1 MTRGTLRIYLGAA
14 PGVGKTFAMLGE
26 GRRRAE
32 RGTDVVAGFV
42 ETHGRARTAAQ
53 LGDLPVVPRRRV
65 TADGPDKEAA
75 GRDEMDLD
83 AVLARRPDV
92 VLVDELAHTN
102 APGGRHA
109 KRWEDVDELLDA
121 AIDVISTLNIA
132 HLESLSDVCQAITGV
147 PQRESV
153 PDAFVRAADQIELID
168 MSPEALRRRLAH
180 GNIYDPESLDVAL
193 ANYFRIGNLA
203 ALRELALLWVADR
216 VDEALQRYRASHGL
230 DRPWETRERVVVAVS
245 GAPAGEALIR
255 RAARMAA
262 RAKADLVGVHV
273 HTEDGLRAPPT
284 DLLAR
289 HRELLEEF
297 GGTYHEIRSSDVAGA
312 LVGLARTENATQL
325 VLGATMRSRL
335 SELVRGSVINEV
347 IRRSGPIDVH
357 VVSRETIA
365 EGEGTGARPRTAPL
379 GRRPR
384 PSPLSPRRRRAA
396 WALALAGVPL
406 QCAAM
411 VPLRR
416 HLQLS
421 SVLLLFLLE
430 VVATAAVGGAGPALA
445 AATFGFLLANW
456 YFTPPLHRWTI
467 GEPQSLLALLVYL
480 VVAGVVSWF
489 VATVARRSVEVARAR
504 AEAETLA
511 RVAGAS
517 AGDDPLGPLSGQL
530 MAAFDQEAVAVLRRT
545 GGPAAAGPGAPA
557 AGAGTW
563 TVEASAGGPVPVGP
577 EEATEVL
584 PLGDGTVL
592 ALVGRPLTA
601 EDRHL
606 LSAFT
611 AQLGAAL
618 TRRRLQE
625 GAAEAVRIARA
636 DELRAALLAAVSH
649 DLRTPLASIK
659 ACVTSLLADDVDW
672 PDEAITEFCRTID
685 EETDRLT
692 GIVANLLDMSRLQAG
707 AVSLHRRPV
716 GVEEIVPAA
725 LSSLGDRARGD
736 VVEIGV
742 AETLPRVEADPAL
755 LERVLANL
763 IDNALAW
770 SPPGVPVRVEAGGVT
785 GGIHM
790 RIVDRGPGIPPAE
803 RDRVFLPFQRLG
815 DRSSGA
821 GVGLGLAVARGFTVA
836 MGGELTVEDT
846 PGGGTTMVVVLPT
859 ADGPDVPVEPP
870 LVTA

>member
-1 MTRGTLRIYLGAA
+1 MTRGSLRIYLGAA

-42 ETHGRARTAAQ
+42 ETHGRSRTAAQ

-65 TADGPDKEAA
+65 TVPGAEIE
-75 GRDEMDLD
+75 EMDLD
-83 AVLARRPDV
+83 AVLARRPHV

-109 KRWEDVDELLDA
+109 KRWEDVDELLEA
-121 AIDVISTLNIA
+121 GIDVVSTLNIA
-132 HLESLSDVCQAITGV
+132 HLESLADVGEEITGI
-147 PQRESV
+147 PPAETV
-153 PDAFVRAADQIELID
+153 PDAFVRAADQIELVD

-193 ANYFRIGNLA
+193 ANYFRVGNLA

-216 VDEALQRYRASHGL
+216 VEEGLQRYRASHGL

-245 GAPAGEALIR
+245 GAPGGEALIR
-255 RAARMAA
+255 RAARLAA

-273 HTEDGLRAPPT
+273 HAEDGLHGPPT
-284 DLLAR
+284 DLLDR
-289 HRELLEEF
+289 HRALLEEF

-312 LVGLARTENATQL
+312 LVALARTENATQL
-325 VLGATMRSRL
+325 VLGATMQSRL

-357 VVSRETIA
+357 VVSREDAGPTD
-365 EGEGTGARPRTAPL
+365 GAVPRRRLAF
-379 GRRPR
+379 GRR
-384 PSPLSPRRRRAA
+384 PSPLSSRRRRGA
-396 WALALAGVPL
+396 WALALLGAPL
-406 QCAAM
+406 EGAAM
-411 VPLRR
+411 VPLRP

-430 VVATAAVGGAGPALA
+430 VVAAAAVGGAGPALA
-445 AATFGFLLANW
+445 AATLGFLLANW
-456 YFTPPLHRWTI
+456 YFTPPLHRFTI
-467 GEPQSLLALLVYL
+467 GEPQNLLALVVYL
-480 VVAGVVSWF
+480 VVAAVVSWF
-489 VATVARRSVEVARAR
+489 VATVARRSVEAARAR

-517 AGDDPLGPLSGQL
+517 AGEDPLGPLAGQL
-530 MAAFDQEAVAVLRRT
+530 LAAFGQQAVAVLRRPV
-545 GGPAAAGPGAPA
+545 GPSG
-557 AGAGTW
+557 AGAGAGAGSGAGDPPW
-563 TVEASAGGPVPVGP
+563 TVEVSAGEPVPAAP
-577 EEATEVL
+577 EDATALL

-592 ALVGRPLTA
+592 ALVGRPLA
-601 EDRHL
+601 ADDRHL
-606 LSAFT
+606 LGAFT

-625 GAAEAVRIARA
+625 GAAEAARIARA

-672 PDEAITEFCRTID
+672 PEEAITEFCRTID

-692 GIVANLLDMSRLQAG
+692 GLVANLLDMSRLQAG
-707 AVSLHRRPV
+707 ALSLHRRPV

-736 VVEIGV
+736 VVEVGV

-770 SPPGVPVRVEAGGVT
+770 SPPGVAVRVEAGRVPDAV
-785 GGIHM
+785 HV

-815 DRSSGA
+815 DRSTGA

-859 ADGPDVPVEPP
+859 APGPEVPAEAP
-870 LVTA
+870 LLSA

>member
-32 RGTDVVAGFV
+32 RGTDVVVGFV
-42 ETHGRARTAAQ
+42 ESHGRPRTAAQ
-53 LGDLPVVPRRRV
+53 LGDLPVVRRRRILH
-65 TADGPDKEAA
+65 DGVELE
-75 GRDEMDLD
+75 EMDLD
-83 AVLARRPDV
+83 AVLARRPQV
-92 VLVDELAHTN
+92 VLVDELAHSN
-102 APGGRHA
+102 VPGSRHA
-109 KRWEDVDELLDA
+109 KRWEDVEELLDA
-121 AIDVISTLNIA
+121 GIDVISTVNIA
-132 HLESLSDVCQAITGV
+132 HLESLSDVCEAITGV
-147 PQRESV
+147 PQRERV
-153 PDAFVRAADQIELID
+153 PDAVVRAADQIELVD
-168 MSPEALRRRLAH
+168 MTPEALRRRLAH
-180 GNIYDPESLDVAL
+180 GNIYDPETIDVAL
-193 ANYFRIGNLA
+193 ANYFRVGNLA

-216 VDEALQRYRASHGL
+216 VDEALRRYRSVHGI
-230 DRPWETRERVVVAVS
+230 RQPWETRERVVVALT
-245 GAPAGEALIR
+245 GAPGGEALIR

-262 RAKADLVGVHV
+262 RAKADLVGVHIY
-273 HTEDGLRAPPT
+273 TEDGLRAPPT
-284 DLLAR
+284 DRLAR

-297 GGTYHEIRSSDVAGA
+297 GGTYHEIHSSDVAGA

-325 VLGATMRSRL
+325 VLGASMRSRF

-347 IRRSGPIDVH
+347 IRQSGPIDVH
-357 VVSRETIA
+357 VVSREEA
-365 EGEGTGARPRTAPL
+365 TADPHAHL
-379 GRRPR
+379 HRLPALSRR
-384 PSPLSPRRRRAA
+384 PSPLPRRRREAA
-396 WALALAGVPL
+396 WALALAGAPL
-406 QCAAM
+406 QCVAM
-411 VPLRR
+411 VPLRQ

-421 SVLLLFLLE
+421 SVLLLFLLQ
-430 VVATAAVGGAGPALA
+430 VVAAAAVGGAGPALA
-445 AATFGFLLANW
+445 AATVGFLLANW
-456 YFTPPLHRWTI
+456 YFTPPLHEWTI
-467 GEPQSLLALLVYL
+467 GEPQSLIALLVYL

-489 VATVARRSVEVARAR
+489 VATVARRSAEVARAR

-517 AGDDPLGPLSGQL
+517 ADEDPLGPLAGQL
-530 MAAFDQEAVAVLRRT
+530 LVAFGQQAVAVLRQEDSGR
-545 GGPAAAGPGAPA
+545 
-557 AGAGTW
+557 W
-563 TVEASAGGPVPVGP
+563 EVEAEAGEPVPATP
-577 EEATEVL
+577 DEATEAL

-592 ALVGRPLTA
+592 VLVGPALAA
-601 EDRHL
+601 EDRSL

-625 GAAEAVRIARA
+625 GAAQAARLARA

-672 PDEAITEFCRTID
+672 PADAISEFCRTID

-692 GIVANLLDMSRLQAG
+692 GLVANLLDMSRLQAG
-707 AVSLHRRPV
+707 ALSLHRRPV

-736 VVEIGV
+736 VVEVGV
-742 AETLPRVEADPAL
+742 AETLPGVEADPAL

-770 SPPGVPVRVEAGGVT
+770 SPPGVPVRVEAGGVP
-785 GGIHM
+785 GAVHV

-859 ADGPDVPVEPP
+859 SPGPELSADPHLVE
-870 LVTA
+870 A

>member
-1 MTRGTLRIYLGAA
+1 MTRGSLRIYLGAA

-32 RGTDVVAGFV
+32 RGTDVVVGYV
-42 ETHGRARTAAQ
+42 ETRGRGRTAAQ
-53 LGDLPVVPRRRV
+53 LGDLAVVRRRRLLH
-65 TADGPDKEAA
+65 DGVELE
-75 GRDEMDLD
+75 EMDLD
-83 AVLARRPDV
+83 AVLARRPQV

-102 APGGRHA
+102 VGGSRHA
-109 KRWEDVDELLDA
+109 KRWEDVDELLEA
-121 AIDVISTLNIA
+121 GIDVISTLNIS
-132 HLESLSDVCQAITGV
+132 HLESLSDVCEAITGV
-147 PQRESV
+147 AQRELV
-153 PDAFVRAADQIELID
+153 PDPVVRGADQIELVD
-168 MSPEALRRRLAH
+168 MTPEALRRRLAH
-180 GNIYDPESLDVAL
+180 GNVYDPEALDVAL
-193 ANYFRIGNLA
+193 ANYFRVGNLA
-203 ALRELALLWVADR
+203 ALRELTLLWVADR
-216 VDEALQRYRASHGL
+216 VDEALQRYRAVHGVR
-230 DRPWETRERVVVAVS
+230 RPWETRERVVVAMT
-245 GAPAGEALIR
+245 GAPGGEALIR

-262 RAKADLVGVHV
+262 RAKADLIGVHIYA
-273 HTEDGLRAPPT
+273 EDGLAAPPT
-284 DLLAR
+284 DQLGR
-289 HRELLEEF
+289 HQELLEEF
-297 GGTYHEIRSSDVAGA
+297 GGAYHEIHSSDVAGA

-325 VLGATMRSRL
+325 VLGATLRSRL

-347 IRRSGPIDVH
+347 IRQSGPIDVH
-357 VVSRETIA
+357 VVSREDHPA
-365 EGEGTGARPRTAPL
+365 GPRLPRMPAL
-379 GRRPR
+379 SRR
-384 PSPLSPRRRRAA
+384 PSPLPRRRRQAA
-396 WALALAGVPL
+396 WALALAGAPL
-406 QCAAM
+406 QGAAM
-411 VPLRR
+411 VPLRQ

-421 SVLLLFLLE
+421 SVLLLFLLQ
-430 VVATAAVGGAGPALA
+430 VVAAAALGGAGPALA
-445 AATFGFLLANW
+445 AATVGFLLANW

-467 GEPQSLLALLVYL
+467 GEPQSLIALLVYL

-489 VATVARRSVEVARAR
+489 VATVARRSAEVARAR

-517 AGDDPLGPLSGQL
+517 ADEDPLGPLARQL
-530 MAAFDQEAVAVLRRT
+530 LAAFAQQGVAVLRRE
-545 GGPAAAGPGAPA
+545 GEPDSPGLR
-557 AGAGTW
+557 W
-563 TVEASAGGPVPVGP
+563 TVEAGAGDPVPATPVD
-577 EEATEVL
+577 ATETL
-584 PLGDGTVL
+584 PLGEDTVL
-592 ALVGRPLTA
+592 ALVGPRLPA

-625 GAAEAVRIARA
+625 GAAQAARLARA

-659 ACVTSLLADDVDW
+659 ACVSSLLQDDVDW
-672 PDEAITEFCRTID
+672 SEEAVAEFLATID

-692 GIVANLLDMSRLQAG
+692 GLVANLLDMSRLQAG
-707 AVSLHRRPV
+707 ALTLHRRPV

-736 VVEIGV
+736 VVEVGV
-742 AETLPRVEADPAL
+742 AETLPRVDADPAL

-763 IDNALAW
+763 IDNALSW
-770 SPPGVPVRVEAGGVT
+770 SPPGVPVRVEAGGVP
-785 GGIHM
+785 GAVHV
-790 RIVDRGPGIPPAE
+790 RIVDRGPGIPAAE

-859 ADGPDVPVEPP
+859 SPGPEIPADPH
-870 LVTA
+870 LVRA

>member
-1 MTRGTLRIYLGAA
+1 MDRGTLRIYLGAA
-14 PGVGKTFAMLGE
+14 PGVGKTYAMLGE

-32 RGTDVVAGFV
+32 RGTDVAVGFV
-42 ETHGRARTAAQ
+42 ETHDRPRTAAE
-53 LGDLPVVPRRRV
+53 LGDLPVVPRLRIAHEGV
-65 TADGPDKEAA
+65 LAE
-75 GRDEMDLD
+75 EMNLD
-83 AVLARRPDV
+83 AVLARRPQV

-102 APGGRHA
+102 VAGSRNA
-109 KRWEDVDELLDA
+109 KRWEDVEEILGA
-121 AIDVISTLNIA
+121 GIDVITTVNIA
-132 HLESLSDVCQAITGV
+132 HLESLADVCEAITGI

-153 PDAFVRAADQIELID
+153 PDAVVRAADQIELVD
-168 MSPEALRRRLAH
+168 MTPEALRRRLAH
-180 GNIYDPESLDVAL
+180 GNIYDPETIDVAL
-193 ANYFRIGNLA
+193 ANYFRVGNLA

-216 VDEALQRYRASHGL
+216 VDETLQEYRTVHGIR
-230 DRPWETRERVVVAVS
+230 RPWETRERVVVAIT
-245 GAPAGEALIR
+245 GAPGGEALIR

-273 HTEDGLRAPPT
+273 VTEDGLRDRPD
-284 DLLAR
+284 DLLGR

-297 GGTYHEIRSSDVAGA
+297 GGTYHEVHSSDVAGA
-312 LVGLARTENATQL
+312 LVGLARTQNATQL
-325 VLGATMRSRL
+325 VLGASLRSRVA
-335 SELVRGSVINEV
+335 ELLRGSVINEV
-347 IRRSGPIDVH
+347 IRQSGPIDVH
-357 VVSRETIA
+357 VVSREA
-365 EGEGTGARPRTAPL
+365 GPVVQRLPRLPAPARRAGL
-379 GRRPR
+379 
-384 PSPLSPRRRRAA
+384 PRRRRQAA
-396 WALALAGVPL
+396 WALALAGPPL
-406 QCAAM
+406 QAAAM
-411 VPLRR
+411 VPFRA
-416 HLQLS
+416 HLHLS
-421 SVLLLFLLE
+421 TVILLFLLPA
-430 VVATAAVGGAGPALA
+430 VAAAAVGGAGPALA
-445 AATFGFLLANW
+445 AATLGFGRANW
-456 YFTPPLHRWTI
+456 YFTPPLHTWTI
-467 GEPQSLLALLVYL
+467 AAPQNLLALVIYL
-480 VVAGVVSWF
+480 VVAGIVSWF
-489 VATVARRSVEVARAR
+489 VATVARRSAEVARAR

-517 AGDDPLGPLSGQL
+517 ADEDPLRPLAGQL
-530 MAAFDQEAVAVLRRT
+530 LVAFGQQAVAVLRHQP
-545 GGPAAAGPGAPA
+545 GGPGDA
-557 AGAGTW
+557 AGAGSGKGGRW
-563 TVEASAGGPVPVGP
+563 AVEVAAGEPEPATP

-584 PLGDGTVL
+584 PLGDGAVL
-592 ALVGRPLTA
+592 ALVGPRLPD

-625 GAAEAVRIARA
+625 GAAEAARLARA

-672 PDEAITEFCRTID
+672 PAEAITEFCRTID

-692 GIVANLLDMSRLQAG
+692 TLVVNLLDMSRLQAG
-707 AVSLHRRPV
+707 ALTLHRRPV

-736 VVEIGV
+736 VVEVGV
-742 AETLPRVEADPAL
+742 AETLPRVDADPAL

-763 IDNALAW
+763 IDNALSW
-770 SPPGVPVRVEAGGVT
+770 SPPGVPVRVEAGGVP
-785 GGIHM
+785 GAVHV
-790 RIVDRGPGIPPAE
+790 RVVDRGPGIPPAE

-859 ADGPDVPVEPP
+859 LPDPEVSPDPQLLP
-870 LVTA
+870 A

>member
-14 PGVGKTFAMLGE
+14 PGVGKTYAMLGE

-32 RGTDVVAGFV
+32 RGTDVVAGYV
-42 ETHGRARTAAQ
+42 ETHGRPRTAAQ
-53 LGDLPVVPRRRV
+53 LGDLPVVARRRV
-65 TADGPDKEAA
+65 NHEGVVVE
-75 GRDEMDLD
+75 EMDL
-83 AVLARRPDV
+83 ASVLARRPQIA
-92 VLVDELAHTN
+92 LVDELAHTN
-102 APGGRHA
+102 APGCRNA
-109 KRWEDVDELLDA
+109 KRWEDVEELLEA
-121 AIDVISTLNIA
+121 GIDVISTVNIA
-132 HLESLSDVCQAITGV
+132 HLESLADVCEAITGV

-153 PDAFVRAADQIELID
+153 PDAVVRAADQIELVD
-168 MSPEALRRRLAH
+168 MTPEALRRRLAH
-180 GNIYDPESLDVAL
+180 GNVYDPETIDVAM
-193 ANYFRIGNLA
+193 ANYFRVGNLA

-216 VDEALQRYRASHGL
+216 VDETLQEYRAVHGIR
-230 DRPWETRERVVVAVS
+230 RPWETRERVMVAIT
-245 GAPAGEALIR
+245 GAPGGEALIR

-273 HTEDGLRAPPT
+273 ITGDGLRHPPA
-284 DLLAR
+284 DLLGR

-297 GGTYHEIRSSDVAGA
+297 GGTYHEIQSSDVAGA
-312 LVGLARTENATQL
+312 LVRMARTENATQL
-325 VLGATMRSRL
+325 VLGASLRSRV
-335 SELVRGSVINEV
+335 SELLRGSVINEA
-347 IRRSGPIDVH
+347 IRQSGMIDVH
-357 VVSRETIA
+357 VVSRES
-365 EGEGTGARPRTAPL
+365 EPD
-379 GRRPR
+379 GRRLPR
-384 PSPLSPRRRRAA
+384 LPVPVRRDSRLPRRRRQAA
-396 WALALAGVPL
+396 WALALSVPPL
-406 QCAAM
+406 QAAAM
-411 VPLRR
+411 VPFRPDL
-416 HLQLS
+416 HLS
-421 SVLLLFLLE
+421 TVILLFLLP
-430 VVATAAVGGAGPALA
+430 ALAAAAVGGAGPALA
-445 AATFGFLLANW
+445 AATLGFGLANW
-456 YFTPPLHRWTI
+456 FFTPPLHTWTI
-467 GEPQSLLALLVYL
+467 AEPQNLLALVIYL
-480 VVAGVVSWF
+480 AVAGIVSWF
-489 VATVARRSVEVARAR
+489 VATVARRSAEVARAR

-517 AGDDPLGPLSGQL
+517 ADEDPLRPLAGQL
-530 MAAFDQEAVAVLRRT
+530 LVAFGQQAVAVLRR
-545 GGPAAAGPGAPA
+545 GPGAPGDA
-557 AGAGTW
+557 GDAGGDGGAGGRW
-563 TVEASAGGPVPVGP
+563 AVEVGAGEPLPTAP

-584 PLGDGTVL
+584 PLGDGAVL
-592 ALVGRPLTA
+592 ALVGPRLPA

-606 LSAFT
+606 LTAFT

-625 GAAEAVRIARA
+625 GAAEAARLARA

-672 PDEAITEFCRTID
+672 PAEAITEFCRTID

-692 GIVANLLDMSRLQAG
+692 ALVANLLDMSRLQAG
-707 AVSLHRRPV
+707 ALSLHRRPV

-736 VVEIGV
+736 VVEVGV

-770 SPPGVPVRVEAGGVT
+770 SPPGVPVRVEAGGVP
-785 GGIHM
+785 GAVHV
-790 RIVDRGPGIPPAE
+790 RVVDRGPGIPPAE

-846 PGGGTTMVVVLPT
+846 PGGGTTMVVSLPT
-859 ADGPDVPVEPP
+859 SAGPGVAPDPQLLP
-870 LVTA
+870 A

>member
-1 MTRGTLRIYLGAA
+1 MTRGSLRIYLGAA
-14 PGVGKTFAMLGE
+14 PGVGKTYAMLGE

-32 RGTDVVAGFV
+32 RGTDVVVGFV
-42 ETHGRARTAAQ
+42 ESHGRARTADQ
-53 LGDLPVVPRRRV
+53 LGDLPVVPRRQ
-65 TADGPDKEAA
+65 
-75 GRDEMDLD
+75 DEMDLD
-83 AVLARRPDV
+83 AVLARRPQV

-121 AIDVISTLNIA
+121 GIDVVSTLNIA
-132 HLESLSDVCQAITGV
+132 HLESLSDVCRDITGV

-153 PDAFVRAADQIELID
+153 PDAFVRAADQIELVD
-168 MSPEALRRRLAH
+168 MTPEALRRRLAH
-180 GNIYDPESLDVAL
+180 GNIYDPETLDVAL

-203 ALRELALLWVADR
+203 ALRELALLWLADR
-216 VDEALQRYRASHGL
+216 VEEALQRYRASHGL
-230 DRPWETRERVVVAVS
+230 LRPWETRERVVVAVS
-245 GAPAGEALIR
+245 GAPGGEALIR

-273 HTEDGLRAPPT
+273 HTDDGLRAPPT
-284 DLLAR
+284 DLLDR

-297 GGTYHEIRSSDVAGA
+297 GGTYRVVRSPDVAGA
-312 LVGLARTENATQL
+312 LVGLARAENATQL

-347 IRRSGPIDVH
+347 IRRSGPVDVH
-357 VVSRETIA
+357 VVSREPEV
-365 EGEGTGARPRTAPL
+365 EGPAPARPRTAPR
-379 GRRPR
+379 GRRR
-384 PSPLSPRRRRAA
+384 PSPLSVRRRRAA
-396 WALALAGVPL
+396 WGMALAGVPL

-411 VPLRR
+411 VPFRP
-416 HLQLS
+416 HLELS
-421 SVLLLFLLE
+421 SVLLLFLLQ
-430 VVATAAVGGAGPALA
+430 VVATAALGGTGPALA

-456 YFTPPLHRWTI
+456 YFTPPLHRLTI
-467 GEPQSLLALLVYL
+467 GEPQNLLALLVYL
-480 VVAGVVSWF
+480 VVAAVVSWF

-517 AGDDPLGPLSGQL
+517 AGDDPLGPLAGQL
-530 MAAFDQEAVAVLRRT
+530 LAAFDQAGVAVLRRE
-545 GGPAAAGPGAPA
+545 ADE
-557 AGAGTW
+557 AGAVGW
-563 TVEASAGGPVPVGP
+563 TVEASAGEAAPRRP
-577 EEATEVL
+577 EAATEVL
-584 PLGDGTVL
+584 PLGDGAVL
-592 ALVGRPLTA
+592 ALVGPELAT

-625 GAAEAVRIARA
+625 GAAEAARLARA

-692 GIVANLLDMSRLQAG
+692 ALVANLLDMSRLQAG

-736 VVEIGV
+736 AVEVGV

-763 IDNALAW
+763 IDNAIAW
-770 SPPGVPVRVEAGGVT
+770 SPPGVPVRVEAGGVP
-785 GGIHM
+785 GAVHV
-790 RIVDRGPGIPPAE
+790 RIVDRGPGIPPSE

-815 DRSSGA
+815 DRSTGA

-859 ADGPDVPVEPP
+859 AAGPDVSADPP

>member
-32 RGTDVVAGFV
+32 RGTDVVVAFLD
-42 ETHGRARTAAQ
+42 THGRSRTAAQ
-53 LGDLPVVPRRRV
+53 LGDLPLVRRCRL
-65 TADGPDKEAA
+65 PDASGVELE
-75 GRDEMDLD
+75 EMDLD
-83 AVLARRPDV
+83 AVLARRPQV
-92 VLVDELAHTN
+92 ALVDELAHAN
-102 APGGRHA
+102 VPGSRHP
-109 KRWEDVDELLDA
+109 KRWQDVEELLEA
-121 AIDVISTLNIA
+121 GIDVITTVNIA
-132 HLESLSDVCQAITGV
+132 HLESLSDVCEAITGV

-153 PDAFVRAADQIELID
+153 PDAVVRGADQIELVD
-168 MSPEALRRRLAH
+168 MTPEALRRRLAH
-180 GNIYDPESLDVAL
+180 GNVYDPETIDVAL

-216 VDEALQRYRASHGL
+216 VDEAIQRYRAVHGIR
-230 DRPWETRERVVVAVS
+230 RPWETRERVVVALT
-245 GAPAGEALIR
+245 GAPGGEALIR

-273 HTEDGLRAPPT
+273 HAEDGLRGPPT
-284 DLLAR
+284 DLLGR

-297 GGTYHEIRSSDVAGA
+297 GGTYHELHSSDVAGA

-325 VLGATMRSRL
+325 VLGASLQSRV

-347 IRRSGPIDVH
+347 IRQSGQIDVH
-357 VVSRETIA
+357 VVSREDDGPA
-365 EGEGTGARPRTAPL
+365 GPRLPRLPAL
-379 GRRPR
+379 RRR
-384 PSPLSPRRRRAA
+384 PSPLPRRRRQVA
-396 WALALAGVPL
+396 WGLALAGAPL

-411 VPLRR
+411 VPFRQ

-421 SVLLLFLLE
+421 SVLLLFLLQA
-430 VVATAAVGGAGPALA
+430 VAAAAVGGAGPALA
-445 AATFGFLLANW
+445 AAALGLVLANW
-456 YFTPPLHRWTI
+456 YFTPPLHTWTI

-480 VVAGVVSWF
+480 AVAGVVSWF
-489 VATVARRSVEVARAR
+489 VATVARRSAEVARAR

-517 AGDDPLGPLSGQL
+517 ADEDPLGPLAGQL
-530 MAAFDQEAVAVLRRT
+530 LVAFDQQAVAVLRLGDPGQGDSGQ
-545 GGPAAAGPGAPA
+545 GGSGQGDS
-557 AGAGTW
+557 W
-563 TVEASAGGPVPVGP
+563 TIEASAGDPVPLTP
-577 EEATEVL
+577 REASEVL
-584 PLGDGTVL
+584 SLGDDTYL
-592 ALVGRPLTA
+592 ALVGPRLPA

-625 GAAEAVRIARA
+625 GAARAARLAKA

-659 ACVTSLLADDVDW
+659 ACVSSLLQDDVDW
-672 PDEAITEFCRTID
+672 SPEAVTEFLATID

-692 GIVANLLDMSRLQAG
+692 ALVSNLLDMSRLQAG
-707 AVSLHRRPV
+707 ALSLHRRPV

-736 VVEIGV
+736 VVEVGV

-770 SPPGVPVRVEAGGVT
+770 SPPGTPVRVEAGGVP
-785 GGIHM
+785 GAVHV
-790 RIVDRGPGIPPAE
+790 RVVDRGPGIPAAE

-836 MGGELTVEDT
+836 MGGELIVEDT

-859 ADGPDVPVEPP
+859 SPGPEESSDAR
-870 LVTA
+870 LLSA

>member
-32 RGTDVVAGFV
+32 RGTDVVVGFL
-42 ETHGRARTAAQ
+42 ETHGRPRTAAQ
-53 LGDLPVVPRRRV
+53 LGDLPLIRR
-65 TADGPDKEAA
+65 
-75 GRDEMDLD
+75 GRIIHEGVELEEMDLD
-83 AVLARRPDV
+83 VILARKAQV

-102 APGGRHA
+102 VGGSRHA
-109 KRWEDVDELLDA
+109 KRWEDVEELLEA
-121 AIDVISTLNIA
+121 GIDVISTVNIA
-132 HLESLSDVCQAITGV
+132 HLESLSDVCEAITGV

-153 PDAFVRAADQIELID
+153 PDAVVRGADQIELVD
-168 MSPEALRRRLAH
+168 MTPEALRRRLAH
-180 GNIYDPESLDVAL
+180 GNVYEPETIDVAM
-193 ANYFRIGNLA
+193 ANYFRVGNLA

-216 VDEALQRYRASHGL
+216 VDEALQRYRAVHGIR
-230 DRPWETRERVVVAVS
+230 RPWETRERVVVALT
-245 GAPAGEALIR
+245 GAPGGEALIR

-262 RAKADLVGVHV
+262 RAKADLVGVHIYA
-273 HTEDGLRAPPT
+273 EDGLRAPPT
-284 DLLAR
+284 DLLGR
-289 HRELLEEF
+289 HQELLEEF
-297 GGTYHEIRSSDVAGA
+297 GGTYHEIHSSDVAGA

-325 VLGATMRSRL
+325 VLGASLRSRV

-347 IRRSGPIDVH
+347 IRLSGPIDVH
-357 VVSRETIA
+357 VVSRED
-365 EGEGTGARPRTAPL
+365 GSPGPRLPRL
-379 GRRPR
+379 PGLRRH
-384 PSPLSPRRRRAA
+384 PSPLPRRRRQVA
-396 WALALAGVPL
+396 WVLALAGAPL

-411 VPLRR
+411 VPFRH

-421 SVLLLFLLE
+421 SVLLLFLLQA
-430 VVATAAVGGAGPALA
+430 VATAAVGGAGPALA
-445 AATFGFLLANW
+445 AATLGFLLANW
-456 YFTPPLHRWTI
+456 YFTPPLHTWTI
-467 GEPQSLLALLVYL
+467 AEPQSLLALLVYL

-489 VATVARRSVEVARAR
+489 VATVARRSAEVARAR

-517 AGDDPLGPLSGQL
+517 ADEDPLGPLAGQL
-530 MAAFDQEAVAVLRRT
+530 LVAFGQQAVAVLRLE
-545 GGPAAAGPGAPA
+545 GGQE
-557 AGAGTW
+557 W
-563 TVEASAGGPVPVGP
+563 EVEASAGEPVPLRP
-577 EEATEVL
+577 DAATETL

-592 ALVGRPLTA
+592 ALVGPALAA

-625 GAAEAVRIARA
+625 GAAQADRLARA

-672 PDEAITEFCRTID
+672 PPEAITEFLATID

-692 GIVANLLDMSRLQAG
+692 ALVSNLLDMSRLQAG
-707 AVSLHRRPV
+707 ALSLHRRPV

-736 VVEIGV
+736 VVEVGV

-763 IDNALAW
+763 IDNALSW
-770 SPPGVPVRVEAGGVT
+770 SPPGTPVRVEAGGVP
-785 GGIHM
+785 GAVHV
-790 RIVDRGPGIPPAE
+790 RVVDRGPGIPLAE

-846 PGGGTTMVVVLPT
+846 PGGGTTMVVVLPV
-859 ADGPDVPVEPP
+859 APGPGAPVDTP
-870 LVTA
+870 LVRT

>member
-1 MTRGTLRIYLGAA
+1 MTRGALRIYLGAA

-32 RGTDVVAGFV
+32 RGTDVVVAFL
-42 ETHGRARTAAQ
+42 ETHGRSRTAAQ
-53 LGDLPVVPRRRV
+53 LGDLPLVRRCRL
-65 TADGPDKEAA
+65 PDA
-75 GRDEMDLD
+75 GGVELEEMDLD
-83 AVLARRPDV
+83 AVLARRPQV
-92 VLVDELAHTN
+92 ALVDELAHTN
-102 APGGRHA
+102 IAGSRHP
-109 KRWEDVDELLDA
+109 KRWQDVEELLEA
-121 AIDVISTLNIA
+121 GIDVITTVNIA
-132 HLESLSDVCQAITGV
+132 HLESLSDVCEAITGV

-153 PDAFVRAADQIELID
+153 PDAVVRGADQIELVD
-168 MSPEALRRRLAH
+168 MTPEALRRRLAH
-180 GNIYDPESLDVAL
+180 GNVYDPETIDVAL

-216 VDEALQRYRASHGL
+216 VDEALQRYRAVHGIR
-230 DRPWETRERVVVAVS
+230 RPWETRERVVVALT
-245 GAPAGEALIR
+245 GAPGGEVLIR

-273 HTEDGLRAPPT
+273 HAEDGLRAPPT
-284 DLLAR
+284 DLLGR

-297 GGTYHEIRSSDVAGA
+297 GGTYHELHSSDVAGA

-325 VLGATMRSRL
+325 VLGASLRSRV

-347 IRRSGPIDVH
+347 IRQSGQIDVH
-357 VVSRETIA
+357 VVSREDDGPA
-365 EGEGTGARPRTAPL
+365 GPWLPRLPAL
-379 GRRPR
+379 RRR
-384 PSPLSPRRRRAA
+384 SSPLPRRRRQVA
-396 WALALAGVPL
+396 WVLALAGAPL

-411 VPLRR
+411 VPFRP

-421 SVLLLFLLE
+421 SVLLLFLLQA
-430 VVATAAVGGAGPALA
+430 VAAAAVGGAGPALA
-445 AATFGFLLANW
+445 AATVGFLLANW
-456 YFTPPLHRWTI
+456 YFTPPLHTWTI
-467 GEPQSLLALLVYL
+467 DQPQSLLALLVYL

-489 VATVARRSVEVARAR
+489 VATVARRSAEVARAR

-517 AGDDPLGPLSGQL
+517 ADEDPLGPLAGQL
-530 MAAFDQEAVAVLRRT
+530 LVAFAQQAVAVLRL
-545 GGPAAAGPGAPA
+545 GEPGAP
-557 AGAGTW
+557 GLPDRGW
-563 TVEASAGGPVPVGP
+563 TVEASAGDPVPLTP
-577 EEATEVL
+577 EEASEVL
-584 PLGDGTVL
+584 SLGDDTVL
-592 ALVGRPLTA
+592 ALVGPRLPA

-625 GAAEAVRIARA
+625 GAAQAARLAKA

-659 ACVTSLLADDVDW
+659 ACVSSLLQDDVDW
-672 PDEAITEFCRTID
+672 SPEAVTEFLATID

-692 GIVANLLDMSRLQAG
+692 ALVSNLLDMSRLQAG
-707 AVSLHRRPV
+707 ALSLHRRPV

-736 VVEIGV
+736 VVEVGV

-770 SPPGVPVRVEAGGVT
+770 SPPGTPVRVEAGGVP
-785 GGIHM
+785 GAVHV
-790 RIVDRGPGIPPAE
+790 RVVDRGPGIPAAE

-836 MGGELTVEDT
+836 MGGELIVEDT

-859 ADGPDVPVEPP
+859 SPGPEDSSDAH
-870 LVTA
+870 LLSA

>member
-1 MTRGTLRIYLGAA
+1 MTRGSLRIYLGAA

-32 RGTDVVAGFV
+32 RGTDVVVGFV
-42 ETHGRARTAAQ
+42 ETHGRPRTAAE
-53 LGDLPVVPRRRV
+53 LGDLPVVPRRRILH
-65 TADGPDKEAA
+65 DGVELE
-75 GRDEMDLD
+75 EMDLD
-83 AVLARRPDV
+83 AVLARRPQV

-102 APGGRHA
+102 VPGSRHA

-121 AIDVISTLNIA
+121 GIDVISTLNIA
-132 HLESLSDVCQAITGV
+132 HLESLSDVCEAITGV
-147 PQRESV
+147 AQRESV
-153 PDAFVRAADQIELID
+153 PDAVVRAADQIELVD
-168 MSPEALRRRLAH
+168 MTPEALRRRLAH
-180 GNIYDPESLDVAL
+180 GNIYDPETIDVAL
-193 ANYFRIGNLA
+193 ANYFRVGNLA

-216 VDEALQRYRASHGL
+216 VDEALQRYRASHGIS
-230 DRPWETRERVVVAVS
+230 RPWETRERVVVAIT
-245 GAPAGEALIR
+245 GAPGGEALIR

-262 RAKADLVGVHV
+262 RAKADLIGVHV
-273 HTEDGLRAPPT
+273 YTEDGLRAPPT
-284 DLLAR
+284 DALGR

-347 IRRSGPIDVH
+347 IRQSGPIDVH
-357 VVSRETIA
+357 VVSRER
-365 EGEGTGARPRTAPL
+365 GTDGPGLPRPPGPA
-379 GRRPR
+379 GRRPGRLSRR
-384 PSPLSPRRRRAA
+384 PSPLSRRRRQAA
-396 WALALAGVPL
+396 WGLALAGAPL
-406 QCAAM
+406 LCAAM
-411 VPLRR
+411 VPLRQ

-421 SVLLLFLLE
+421 SVLLLFLLQ
-430 VVATAAVGGAGPALA
+430 VVAAAAVGGAGPALA
-445 AATFGFLLANW
+445 AATLGFLLANW
-456 YFTPPLHRWTI
+456 YFTPPLHTWTI
-467 GEPQSLLALLVYL
+467 DEPQSLLALLVYV

-489 VATVARRSVEVARAR
+489 VATVARRSAEVARAR

-511 RVAGAS
+511 RVAAAS
-517 AGDDPLGPLSGQL
+517 ADEDPLRPLAGQL
-530 MAAFDQEAVAVLRRT
+530 LAAFGQEAVAVLRRDRDS
-545 GGPAAAGPGAPA
+545 GGRWA
-557 AGAGTW
+557 
-563 TVEASAGGPVPVGP
+563 VEASAGEPVPADP
-577 EEATEVL
+577 EDATAAL
-584 PLGDGTVL
+584 PLGDDTVL
-592 ALVGRPLTA
+592 ALVGPELAA
-601 EDRHL
+601 EDRRL

-611 AQLGAAL
+611 AQLEAAL

-625 GAAEAVRIARA
+625 GAAEAARLARA

-659 ACVTSLLADDVDW
+659 ACVTSLLQDDVDW
-672 PDEAITEFCRTID
+672 PLEAITEFCRTID

-692 GIVANLLDMSRLQAG
+692 VLVANLLDMSRLQAG
-707 AVSLHRRPV
+707 ALSLHRRAV

-736 VVEIGV
+736 VVEVGV

-770 SPPGVPVRVEAGGVT
+770 SPPGVPVRVEAGGVP
-785 GGIHM
+785 GAVHV
-790 RIVDRGPGIPPAE
+790 RVVDRGPGIPLAE

-846 PGGGTTMVVVLPT
+846 PGGGTTMVVMLPT
-859 ADGPDVPVEPP
+859 APGPDVSADPP

>member
-1 MTRGTLRIYLGAA
+1 MTRGSLRIYLGAA
-14 PGVGKTFAMLGE
+14 PGVGKTYAMLGE

-42 ETHGRARTAAQ
+42 ETHGRPRTAAQ

-65 TADGPDKEAA
+65 TVSGPDNDEAELE
-75 GRDEMDLD
+75 EMDLD
-83 AVLARRPDV
+83 AVLARRPEV

-102 APGGRHA
+102 VPGGRHA

-121 AIDVISTLNIA
+121 GIDVISTLNIA
-132 HLESLSDVCQAITGV
+132 HLESLADVGEEITGV

-153 PDAFVRAADQIELID
+153 PDAFVRAADQIELVD
-168 MSPEALRRRLAH
+168 MTPEALRRRLAH
-180 GNIYDPESLDVAL
+180 GNVYDPDSLDVAL

-216 VDEALQRYRASHGL
+216 VDEGLQRYRASHGL

-245 GAPAGEALIR
+245 GAPGGEALIR
-255 RAARMAA
+255 RAARLAA
-262 RAKADLVGVHV
+262 RAKADLLGVHV
-273 HTEDGLRAPPT
+273 HTDDGLRSPPT
-284 DLLAR
+284 DLLDR

-325 VLGATMRSRL
+325 VLGATMQSRL

-357 VVSRETIA
+357 VVSRDDA
-365 EGEGTGARPRTAPL
+365 GGPDGPGPRRRRVF
-379 GRRPR
+379 GRR
-384 PSPLSPRRRRAA
+384 PSPLSSRRRRAA
-396 WALALAGVPL
+396 WVLALLGAPL

-411 VPLRR
+411 VPLRP

-430 VVATAAVGGAGPALA
+430 VVAAAALGGAGPALA
-445 AATFGFLLANW
+445 AATLGFLLANW
-456 YFTPPLHRWTI
+456 YFTPPLYRLTI
-467 GEPQSLLALLVYL
+467 GEPQSLLALVVYL

-489 VATVARRSVEVARAR
+489 VATVARRSAEAARAR

-517 AGDDPLGPLSGQL
+517 AGEDPLAPLAGQL
-530 MAAFDQEAVAVLRRT
+530 LAAFDQQAVAVLRRAT
-545 GGPAAAGPGAPA
+545 AAPA
-557 AGAGTW
+557 AGQGAEAW
-563 TVEASAGGPVPVGP
+563 TVEASAGEPVPASP

-592 ALVGRPLTA
+592 ALVGPALAA

-606 LSAFT
+606 LGAFT

-625 GAAEAVRIARA
+625 GAAEAARIARA

-692 GIVANLLDMSRLQAG
+692 ALVANLLDMSRLQAG
-707 AVSLHRRPV
+707 ALSLHRRPV

-736 VVEIGV
+736 VVEVGV

-770 SPPGVPVRVEAGGVT
+770 SPPGVPVRVEAGRVPGAV
-785 GGIHM
+785 HV

-815 DRSSGA
+815 DRSTGA

-859 ADGPDVPVEPP
+859 APGPDVPAEPP

>member
-32 RGTDVVAGFV
+32 RGTDVVVGFV
-42 ETHGRARTAAQ
+42 ESHGRPRTAAQ
-53 LGDLPVVPRRRV
+53 LGDLPVVRRRRILH
-65 TADGPDKEAA
+65 DGVELE
-75 GRDEMDLD
+75 EMDLD
-83 AVLARRPDV
+83 AVLARRPQV
-92 VLVDELAHTN
+92 VLVDELAHSN
-102 APGGRHA
+102 VPGSRHA
-109 KRWEDVDELLDA
+109 KRWEDVEELLDA
-121 AIDVISTLNIA
+121 GIDVISTVNIA
-132 HLESLSDVCQAITGV
+132 HLESLSDVCEAITGV
-147 PQRESV
+147 PQRERV
-153 PDAFVRAADQIELID
+153 PDAVVRAADQIELVD
-168 MSPEALRRRLAH
+168 MTPEALRRRLAH
-180 GNIYDPESLDVAL
+180 GNIYDPETIDVAL
-193 ANYFRIGNLA
+193 ANYFRVGNLA
-203 ALRELALLWVADR
+203 ALRELSLLWVADR
-216 VDEALQRYRASHGL
+216 VDEALQRYRAVHGI
-230 DRPWETRERVVVAVS
+230 RQPWETRERVVVALT
-245 GAPAGEALIR
+245 GAPGGEALIR
-255 RAARMAA
+255 RAARVAA
-262 RAKADLVGVHV
+262 RAKADLVGVHIY
-273 HTEDGLRAPPT
+273 TEDGLRAPPT
-284 DLLAR
+284 DRLAR

-297 GGTYHEIRSSDVAGA
+297 GGTYHEIHSSDVAGA

-325 VLGATMRSRL
+325 VLGASMRSRF

-347 IRRSGPIDVH
+347 IRQSGPIDVH
-357 VVSRETIA
+357 VVSREEA
-365 EGEGTGARPRTAPL
+365 TADPHAHL
-379 GRRPR
+379 HRLPALSRR
-384 PSPLSPRRRRAA
+384 PSPLPRRRREAA
-396 WALALAGVPL
+396 WALALAGAPL
-406 QCAAM
+406 QCVAM
-411 VPLRR
+411 VPLRQ

-421 SVLLLFLLE
+421 SVLLLFLLQ
-430 VVATAAVGGAGPALA
+430 VVAAAAVGGAGPALA
-445 AATFGFLLANW
+445 AATVGFLLANW
-456 YFTPPLHRWTI
+456 YFTPPLHEWTI
-467 GEPQSLLALLVYL
+467 GEPQSLIALLVYL

-489 VATVARRSVEVARAR
+489 VATVARRSAEVARAR

-517 AGDDPLGPLSGQL
+517 ADEDPLGPLAGQL
-530 MAAFDQEAVAVLRRT
+530 LVAFGQQAVAVLRQEDSGR
-545 GGPAAAGPGAPA
+545 
-557 AGAGTW
+557 W
-563 TVEASAGGPVPVGP
+563 EVEAEAGEPVPATP
-577 EEATEVL
+577 DEATEAL

-592 ALVGRPLTA
+592 VLVGPALAA
-601 EDRHL
+601 EDRSL

-625 GAAEAVRIARA
+625 GAAQAARLARA

-672 PDEAITEFCRTID
+672 PADAISEFCRTID

-692 GIVANLLDMSRLQAG
+692 GLVANLLDMSRLQAG
-707 AVSLHRRPV
+707 ALSLHRRPV

-736 VVEIGV
+736 VVEVGV

-770 SPPGVPVRVEAGGVT
+770 SPPGVPVRVEAGGVP
-785 GGIHM
+785 GAVHV

-859 ADGPDVPVEPP
+859 SPGPELSADPHLVE
-870 LVTA
+870 A